1 MDARKIALNIRAEWE
16 AEEILIAQRTA
27 RALAEA
33 NRLKADFLKIDPNM
47 KRLVLFGSLAEGR
60 ANTPH
65 FDIDLAVDSELYMK
79 LVSRA
84 LDSEITVDLID
95 LNNVRPNILA
105 EIERYGKILYEKK

>member
-1 MDARKIALNIRAEWE
+1 MDARKIAFNIRAEWE

-27 RALAEA
+27 RALAEVA
-33 NRLKADFLKIDPNM
+33 RLKAEFVKIDPDL

-65 FDIDLAVDSELYMK
+65 FDIDLAVESELYMK
-79 LVSRA
+79 LLARA
-84 LDSEITVDLID
+84 LDSEFTVDLVD